1 MNDEFK
7 TETEILSDWNF
18 IVTNGGQTIYDL
30 TSGIKYRYH
39 LSMLANTD
47 HPSVSAER
55 IGYEPVFEFYEGD
68 EAKEFW
74 ARLSERVD
82 LNNL

>member
-39 LSMLANTD
+39 LSSLPILITPPCLLNVLAMSRSLSSTKAMRQK
-47 HPSVSAER
+47 SFGRVSANE
-55 IGYEPVFEFYEGD
+55 
-68 EAKEFW
+68 
-74 ARLSERVD
+74 
-82 LNNL
+82 